1 MQKKNVLIVILTVFV
16 FLSATF
22 LGVYSVYRVNFVTVN
37 APVVS
42 TEAKDEAA
50 QLQARLFEAYEGENI
65 FRFDV
70 YFNASKANIE
80 KSSIL
85 KKLKSQ
91 CRDRTKF

>member
-1 MQKKNVLIVILTVFV
+1 MDVDDLLKL
-16 FLSATF
+16 
-22 LGVYSVYRVNFVTVN
+22 VN
-37 APVVS
+37 ASDDVHINYIKLMYIIRILNEMKVCRIENMS
-42 TEAKDEAA
+42 E
-50 QLQARLFEAYEGENI
+50 YEGENI